1 MQSFMITF
9 DFETY
14 TNQYGDILPYSF
26 AMFAHCIFNNNKKKN
41 CLNIQV
47 VMY

>member
-1 MQSFMITF
+1 MQSFVITF
-9 DFETY
+9 DFETS
-14 TNQYGDILPYSF
+14 TNQYGDKLPYSF
-26 AMFAHCIFNNNKKKN
+26 AMFAHCIFNDKKIN